1 MDWPL
6 TFIGESCLGE
16 HAIKDQQFITLSL
29 STNPPVFLLACLSC
43 SHADRNMHRQASPD
57 ATEATAFIRNDI
69 LSPCSVVLHA
79 RRSLFTSDVLPR
91 RGQALSRA
99 ILFHGTRR
107 YVNKTPETSPE
118 GTISLCLLDTRAR
131 KVVW

>member
-29 STNPPVFLLACLSC
+29 STNPPVFLLACLLR

-57 ATEATAFIRNDI
+57 ATNAI
-69 LSPCSVVLHA
+69 S
-79 RRSLFTSDVLPR
+79 
-91 RGQALSRA
+91 AL
-99 ILFHGTRR
+99 L
-107 YVNKTPETSPE
+107 
-118 GTISLCLLDTRAR
+118 
-131 KVVW
+131 